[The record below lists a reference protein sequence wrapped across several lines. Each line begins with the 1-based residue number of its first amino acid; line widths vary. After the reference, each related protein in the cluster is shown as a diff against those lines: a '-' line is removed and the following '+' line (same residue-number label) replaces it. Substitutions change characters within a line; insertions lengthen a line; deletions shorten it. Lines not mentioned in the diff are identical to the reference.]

1 MSPSLWIPP
10 SRESDPYPSP
20 LSDSSYD
27 DEEVN
32 LRVRPHWP
40 AYRNLLK
47 LRGYRLET
55 VGDAKQY
62 YKQRQDAPSE
72 HFLRSC
78 KDMADDAL
86 CPDAGLVGFS
96 EQVVREPYTSIASLN
111 IYFVGHEQAT
121 GPKWSSRPFMH

>member
-1 MSPSLWIPP
+1 MPPSLWIPP
-10 SRESDPYPSP
+10 RREPVSFPSP

-32 LRVRPHWP
+32 LRIRPHWP

-62 YKQRQDAPSE
+62 YKRRQDTASE
-72 HFLRSC
+72 QFLHSC
-78 KDMADDAL
+78 RGLEDDAL
-86 CPDAGLVGFS
+86 CPDAGLVSFS
-96 EQVVREPYTSIASLN
+96 DQIVREPYTLIASRN
-111 IYFVGHEQAT
+111 ICFVERGQAM
-121 GPKWSSRPFMH
+121 GREW